1 MPMNSAAWIVQEAV
15 RRFEADCRMAAA
27 RMRTARDLNEV
38 IRAMDVRVEMG
49 LGSVVRP
56 LARGAHA
63 ALVAAAEARAWQLCE
78 ADLGKLREL
87 AAGSDRAAFLQR
99 RGVLQRGWR
108 VLSGRMPSVL
118 VRVEREAMKVRPPDA
133 PAPEGARVRAS
144 SPRP

>member
-1 MPMNSAAWIVQEAV
+1 MPMNSTAWIVQEAV

-56 LARGAHA
+56 WARGAHT
-63 ALVAAAEARAWQLCE
+63 ALLAAAEARAWQLCE

-87 AAGSDRAAFLQR
+87 AAAGDRAAFVQR

-118 VRVEREAMKVRPPDA
+118 VRVEREMMRIRLPESAS
-133 PAPEGARVRAS
+133 EGAPPSRAEA
-144 SPRP
+144 PRP